1 MNNISYISNQRDI
14 VSINNKKNE
23 NLDVEFDNILKS
35 CGIRSRSSSND
46 NTDTLSQSSTDIF
59 LKKNEKNAKDT
70 DKVDDNKLDNE
81 MYCSESS
88 NFPNIPFGS
97 TPPDTH
103 RIRELYIQYMSH
115 IQLQNKMNED
125 NEVK

>member
-1 MNNISYISNQRDI
+1 MNNISYISNPHQI
-14 VSINNKKNE
+14 ISYESIEIKKNE
-23 NLDVEFDNILKS
+23 NLDLELDNILKS

-46 NTDTLSQSSTDIF
+46 KDDSLPKSDSF
-59 LKKNEKNAKDT
+59 KKNEQNGKD
-70 DKVDDNKLDNE
+70 NINNE

-115 IQLQNKMNED
+115 IQLKNKMYDDET
-125 NEVK
+125 K